1 MKQRLVSVL
10 LCIALLFSFSAVLFG
25 CEQAQEQSQE
35 QSKEQSTLEQESQP
49 EEESIPMI
57 NAKELPDYGNK
68 TVGKSYTRSMLYPD
82 DSGPSY
88 PDEGNK
94 SMTDGVIASENAKY
108 SDKAFMGFNKSIA
121 DYTSRGYAYITVDLG
136 GLFYVDTFI
145 AHVASA
151 FHESVGISAPQYVEV
166 MVSHDNQNWYKA
178 GRAMIADTDE
188 VSSIPATLELEY
200 ALTARYVQ
208 YRFVGHSNWIMV
220 CEVEAFGAQAEE
232 ELPYPEEGEV
242 QTFLFI
248 GNSSTYF
255 FDVPTKFMYIAESVG
270 INIDVS
276 YCCVGGAYLSQFADA
291 NDEKH
296 GKALRQQLAEKD
308 FDFVVLQDNANSD
321 YEDSKPACDILVPM
335 LRETG
340 ATVYLYKRYSSN
352 DVPANRLDSAYRHE
366 VNYTKLAEDFDIE
379 KVAPGADAFL
389 ICERKY
395 PELVIY
401 HTDNSHHSD
410 LGAYLL
416 ACVMAITYLAI
427 DLDDVTYTAGFDAD
441 TVAKIK
447 DCARMACEEG
457 FDYPQDK

>member
-1 MKQRLVSVL
+1 MKRKMISAF
-10 LCIALLFSFSAVLFG
+10 LCFVLLFSSAAVSLFG
-25 CEQAQEQSQE
+25 CEDTPDTPEES
-35 QSKEQSTLEQESQP
+35 STAPQESEP
-49 EEESIPMI
+49 EESIPVI
-57 NAKELPDYGNK
+57 NIKDFDDYENK
-68 TVGKSYTRSMLYPD
+68 ALGKAYTRSTLYPD
-82 DSGPSY
+82 DTSPSY

-94 SMTDGVIASENAKY
+94 SMTDGEIASENAKY
-108 SDKAFMGFNKSIA
+108 SDKTFMGFNKSIA
-121 DYTSRGYAYITVDLG
+121 DYTSRGYSYISVDLG
-136 GLFYVDTFI
+136 GLFYVDKFV

-151 FHESVGISAPQYVEV
+151 FHESVGISAPQYVEI
-166 MVSHDNQNWYKA
+166 MISHDNQNWYKA
-178 GRAMIADTDE
+178 GRAAIEDTAE
-188 VSSIPATLELEY
+188 VSSIPATLELES

-220 CEVEAFGAQAEE
+220 CEVEAFGAQAEQ
-232 ELPYPEEGEV
+232 ELPYPEEDAV
-242 QTFLFI
+242 QTFLFV

-255 FDVPTKFMYIAESVG
+255 FDVPTKFMYIAESAG
-270 INIDVS
+270 MNIDVS

-308 FDFVVLQDNANSD
+308 FDYVVLQDNGNAD
-321 YEDSKPACDILVPM
+321 YEDSKPALDILVPM

-340 ATVYLYKRYSSN
+340 ATVHLYKRYSSN

-366 VNYTKLAEDFDIE
+366 VNYTKLAEAFDIE

-416 ACVMAITYLAI
+416 ACVMAVTYLDI

-447 DCARMACEEG
+447 DCARIACEEG
-457 FDYPQDK
+457 FDYPQDNK

>member
-1 MKQRLVSVL
+1 MKRKIISVI
-10 LCIALLFSFSAVLFG
+10 LCFALLLSFSAALFG
-25 CEQAQEQSQE
+25 CEQTEE
-35 QSKEQSTLEQESQP
+35 VSKEQSATSVTPQESAP
-49 EEESIPMI
+49 EEESEIMI
-57 NAKELPDYGNK
+57 NAKELPDYGNV
-68 TVGKSYTRSMLYPD
+68 TLGKAYTRTALYPND
-82 DSGPSY
+82 NEPSY
-88 PDEGNK
+88 PDEGNN
-94 SMTDGVIASENAKY
+94 SMTDGTIASDTARY
-108 SDKAFMGFNKSIA
+108 SDKAFMGFNKSISE
-121 DYTSRGYAYITVDLG
+121 YTSKGYAHVTVDLG
-136 GLFYVDTFI
+136 GLYYVDKFV
-145 AHVASA
+145 AHTASA
-151 FHESVGISAPQYVEV
+151 YHESVGISAPQYVDI
-166 MVSHDNQNWYKA
+166 MVSHDGESWYRA
-178 GRAMIADTDE
+178 GRAPVNDTAE
-188 VSSIPATLELEY
+188 VSCIALTLELEW

-208 YRFVGHSNWIMV
+208 YRFIGHSNWIMV
-220 CEVEAFGAQAEE
+220 SEVEAFGAQAEE
-232 ELPYPEEGEV
+232 ELPYPEGEAI
-242 QTFLFI
+242 QSFLFI

-255 FDVPTKFMYIAESVG
+255 FDIPTKFMYIAESVG
-270 INIDVS
+270 INVDVS
-276 YCCVGGAYLSQFADA
+276 YCTVGGAYLSQFADA

-296 GKALRQQLAEKD
+296 GKALRSQLEENT
-308 FDFVVLQDNANSD
+308 FDYVILQDNGNAD
-321 YEDSKPACDILVPM
+321 FEDSKPACDILVPM

-366 VNYTKLAEDFDIE
+366 VNYTKLAETFDID

-416 ACVMAITYLAI
+416 ACVMAVTYLDI

>member
-1 MKQRLVSVL
+1 MNKKIISLLLCFVL
-10 LCIALLFSFSAVLFG
+10 LLSFSAALFG
-25 CEQAQEQSQE
+25 CEEAEE
-35 QSKEQSTLEQESQP
+35 TSKEQSVTPQESIP
-49 EEESIPMI
+49 EEESKTMV
-57 NAKELPDYGNK
+57 NVKDLPDYGNV
-68 TVGKSYTRSMLYPD
+68 TLGKAYTRTALYPN
-82 DSGPSY
+82 DSEPSY
-88 PDEGNK
+88 PDDGNK
-94 SMTDGVIASENAKY
+94 SMTDGEIASSTAKY
-108 SDKAFMGFNKSIA
+108 SDKTFMGFNKSISE
-121 DYTSRGYAYITVDLG
+121 YTSKGYAHVTVDLG
-136 GLFYVDTFI
+136 GIFYVDKFT

-151 FHESVGISAPQYVEV
+151 YHESVGISAPQYVDI
-166 MVSHDNQNWYKA
+166 MVSHDGESWYKA
-178 GRAMIADTDE
+178 GRAPVNDTAE
-188 VSSIPATLELEY
+188 VSCIPITLELEW

-208 YRFVGHSNWIMV
+208 YRFIGHSNWIMV

-232 ELPYPEEGEV
+232 ELPYPEEGDV

-255 FDVPTKFMYIAESVG
+255 FDVPTKFMYIAESAG

-296 GKALRQQLAEKD
+296 GKALRAQLEENN
-308 FDFVVLQDNANSD
+308 FDYVVLQDNGNAD
-321 YEDSKPACDILVPM
+321 YEDSRPACDILVPM

-340 ATVYLYKRYSSN
+340 ATVHLYKRYSSN
-352 DVPANRLDSAYRHE
+352 DVPANRLESAYRHE
-366 VNYTKLAEDFDIE
+366 VNYTRLAEAFDIE

-416 ACVMAITYLAI
+416 ACVMAVTYLDI

-447 DCARMACEEG
+447 DCARIACEEG

>member
-1 MKQRLVSVL
+1 MKRKIISAF
-10 LCIALLFSFSAVLFG
+10 LCFVLLFSSAAVSLFG
-25 CEQAQEQSQE
+25 CEDTPDTPEES
-35 QSKEQSTLEQESQP
+35 STAPQESEP
-49 EEESIPMI
+49 EESIPVI
-57 NAKELPDYGNK
+57 NIKDFDDYENK
-68 TVGKSYTRSMLYPD
+68 ALGKAYTRSALYPD
-82 DSGPSY
+82 DTSPSY

-94 SMTDGVIASENAKY
+94 SMTDGEIASENAKY
-108 SDKAFMGFNKSIA
+108 SDKTFMGFNKSIA
-121 DYTSRGYAYITVDLG
+121 DYTSRGYSYISVDLG
-136 GLFYVDTFI
+136 GLFYVDKFV

-151 FHESVGISAPQYVEV
+151 FHESVGISAPQYVEI
-166 MVSHDNQNWYKA
+166 MISHDNQNWYKA
-178 GRAMIADTDE
+178 GRAAIEDTAE
-188 VSSIPATLELEY
+188 VSSIPATLELES

-220 CEVEAFGAQAEE
+220 CEVEAFGAQAEQ
-232 ELPYPEEGEV
+232 ELPYPEEDAV
-242 QTFLFI
+242 QTFLFV

-255 FDVPTKFMYIAESVG
+255 FDVPTKFMYIAESAG
-270 INIDVS
+270 MNIDVS

-308 FDFVVLQDNANSD
+308 FDYVVLQDNGNAD
-321 YEDSKPACDILVPM
+321 YEDSKPALDILVPM

-340 ATVYLYKRYSSN
+340 ATVHLYKRYSSN

-366 VNYTKLAEDFDIE
+366 VNYTKLAEAFDIE

-416 ACVMAITYLAI
+416 ACVMAVTYLDI

-447 DCARMACEEG
+447 DCARIACEEG

>member
-1 MKQRLVSVL
+1 MKRKIISAF
-10 LCIALLFSFSAVLFG
+10 LCFVLLFSSAAVSLFG
-25 CEQAQEQSQE
+25 CEDTPDTPEES
-35 QSKEQSTLEQESQP
+35 STAPQESEP
-49 EEESIPMI
+49 EESIPVI
-57 NAKELPDYGNK
+57 NIKDFADYENK
-68 TVGKSYTRSMLYPD
+68 ALGKAYTRSVLYPD
-82 DSGPSY
+82 DTSPSY

-94 SMTDGVIASENAKY
+94 SMTDGEIASENAKY
-108 SDKAFMGFNKSIA
+108 SDKTFMGFNKGIA
-121 DYTSRGYAYITVDLG
+121 DYTSRGYSYISVDLG
-136 GLFYVDTFI
+136 GLFYVDKFV

-151 FHESVGISAPQYVEV
+151 FHESVGISAPQYVEI
-166 MVSHDNQNWYKA
+166 MISHDNQNWYKA
-178 GRAMIADTDE
+178 GRAAIEDTAE
-188 VSSIPATLELEY
+188 VSSIPATLELES

-208 YRFVGHSNWIMV
+208 YRFVGNSNWIMV
-220 CEVEAFGAQAEE
+220 CEVEAFGAQAEQ
-232 ELPYPEEGEV
+232 ELPYPEEDAV
-242 QTFLFI
+242 QTFLFV

-255 FDVPTKFMYIAESVG
+255 FDVPTKFMYIAESAG
-270 INIDVS
+270 MNIDVS
-276 YCCVGGAYLSQFADA
+276 YCCVGSAYLSQFADA

-308 FDFVVLQDNANSD
+308 FDYVVLQDNGNAD

-340 ATVYLYKRYSSN
+340 ATVHLYKRYSSN

-366 VNYTKLAEDFDIE
+366 VNYTKLAEAFDIE

-416 ACVMAITYLAI
+416 ACVMAVTYLDI

-447 DCARMACEEG
+447 DCARIACEEG

>member
-1 MKQRLVSVL
+1 MKRKIISAF
-10 LCIALLFSFSAVLFG
+10 LCFVLLFSSAAVSLFG
-25 CEQAQEQSQE
+25 CEGTPDTPEESSAAP
-35 QSKEQSTLEQESQP
+35 QESEP
-49 EEESIPMI
+49 EESIPVI
-57 NAKELPDYGNK
+57 NIKDFADYENK
-68 TVGKSYTRSMLYPD
+68 ALGKAYTRSTLYPD
-82 DSGPSY
+82 DTSPSY

-94 SMTDGVIASENAKY
+94 SMTDGEIASENAKY
-108 SDKAFMGFNKSIA
+108 SDKTFMGFNKSIA
-121 DYTSRGYAYITVDLG
+121 DYTSRGYSYISVDLG
-136 GLFYVDTFI
+136 GLFYVDKFV

-151 FHESVGISAPQYVEV
+151 FHESVGISAPQYVEI
-166 MVSHDNQNWYKA
+166 MISHDNQNWYKA
-178 GRAMIADTDE
+178 GRAAIEDTAE
-188 VSSIPATLELEY
+188 VSSIPATLELES

-220 CEVEAFGAQAEE
+220 CEVEAFGAQAEQ
-232 ELPYPEEGEV
+232 ELPYPEEDAV
-242 QTFLFI
+242 QTFLFV

-255 FDVPTKFMYIAESVG
+255 FDVPTKFMYIAESAG
-270 INIDVS
+270 MNIDVS

-291 NDEKH
+291 NDEQH

-308 FDFVVLQDNANSD
+308 FDYVVLQDNGNAD
-321 YEDSKPACDILVPM
+321 YEDSKPALDILVPM

-340 ATVYLYKRYSSN
+340 ATVHLYKRYSSN

-366 VNYTKLAEDFDIE
+366 VNYTKLAEAFDIE

-416 ACVMAITYLAI
+416 ACVMAVTYLDI

-447 DCARMACEEG
+447 DCARIACEEG